1 MTGKLLKTGRPF
13 TALFAF
19 NDISA
24 LGAIRA
30 LREAGRRI
38 PEDVSVIGFDD
49 IQSAAYQN
57 PGLTTIRQP
66 LRQMGMTAAETL
78 VQRINS
84 SKSAEY
90 PKNIVAEPELI
101 VRGSTAARA

>member
-1 MTGKLLKTGRPF
+1 
-13 TALFAF
+13 
-19 NDISA
+19 
-24 LGAIRA
+24 
-30 LREAGRRI
+30 
-38 PEDVSVIGFDD
+38 
-49 IQSAAYQN
+49 
-57 PGLTTIRQP
+57 
-66 LRQMGMTAAETL
+66 MGMTAAETL